1 MSKSKNELV
10 KEDLIKIQTHVNE
23 INKIIKEKFMCHLV
37 NVRQLNDKCIS
48 VEIYEKLSPVFL

>member
-48 VEIYEKLSPVFL
+48 VEIYEKLSAVFL